1 MSTLEKIEVDVEQPP
16 IQEINIKQN
25 PLQEIQI
32 DQIPLQEIGIEQTPL
47 QEIALENAYPIIT
60 VDPLRAT
67 IPFTKNDFNQIGI
80 TQKYYMSIPQKTH
93 KLRNPFVKKIIVEK
107 ADAEEETSTFMTP
120 VVCGERLLSTG
131 TMKIYVTID
140 LSGYTAYEGKIYLE
154 GE

>member
-60 VDPLRAT
+60 AFRAT
-67 IPFTKNDFNQIGI
+67 IPFTKNNFNQIGI

-93 KLRNPFVKKIIVEK
+93 KLQKPFVKKIIVEK
-107 ADAEEETSTFMTP
+107 ADAEEETPTFMTP

-140 LSGYTAYEGKIYLE
+140 LSVYTSYEGKIYLE